1 MRNPF
6 LRSKLYFYLSGNEL
20 WLIPFTLNSS
30 TEVKGFPYGFSGDYE
45 RLESQFCSQIR
56 EEFTSCGF
64 YKQKQVNY
72 DDTLMIVNGVK
83 LYKNNWSDF
92 DCEATCGLGAK
103 PPFNS
108 GWFALIALLVV
119 FVILV
124 CMCRGCLNLC
134 SKCCPATREESKYGP
149 GRSTLIA
156 YDSPWRSGPDHISM
170 LLTNK
175 CKQ

>member
-1 MRNPF
+1 MRNTF
-6 LRSKLYFYLSGNEL
+6 LVLGLLGQTESKIVYNEASEPIECACGAPSQTGVSFS
-20 WLIPFTLNSS
+20 WYSS
-30 TEVKGFPYGFSGDYE
+30 IEVRGFPYGFSGDYE

-64 YKQKQVNY
+64 YKQKQINY
-72 DDTLMIVNGVK
+72 DDGLIIVNGVK

-119 FVILV
+119 LIIPV
-124 CMCRGCLNLC
+124 CIWRGCLKLC
-134 SKCCPATREESKYGP
+134 SKCRPATPEESNYGP
-149 GRSTLIA
+149 GRSTLLA
-156 YDSPWRSGPDHISM
+156 NDSP
-170 LLTNK
+170 
-175 CKQ
+175 

>member
-1 MRNPF
+1 MRNIF
-6 LRSKLYFYLSGNEL
+6 LVLGLLGQTESKIVYNEASEPIECACGAPSQTGVSFS
-20 WLIPFTLNSS
+20 WYSS
-30 TEVKGFPYGFSGDYE
+30 IEVRGFPYGFSGDYE

-156 YDSPWRSGPDHISM
+156 YDSP
-170 LLTNK
+170 
-175 CKQ
+175 